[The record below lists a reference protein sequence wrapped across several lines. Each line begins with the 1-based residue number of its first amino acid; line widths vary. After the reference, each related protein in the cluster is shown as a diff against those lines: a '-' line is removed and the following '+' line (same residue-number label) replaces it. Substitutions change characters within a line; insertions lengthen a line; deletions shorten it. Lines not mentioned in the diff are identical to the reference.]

1 MDSLKVAKYIVK
13 WLKKYA
19 IDNKMSGFVIG
30 ISGGIDSALTSTL
43 CSMTKLK
50 TLCLE
55 LPIKQNI
62 EHTERSRKHISFLK
76 EKFPNVISKNVDLNN
91 VFNEFNLTTVDD
103 IKSNNRLHA
112 LANTRSRLRMAT
124 LYYYAALDNLLVAGT
139 GNKVEDFG
147 VGFYTKYGDG
157 GVDVSPIADLL
168 KSEVRDIANALK
180 INKSILEAKPTDGL
194 WDDNRTDEQQL
205 NASYE
210 ELEWAMKQTYNG
222 KKIDSFSTK
231 ERQILTTFYKH
242 NNANKHKMNPIPVCN
257 IPLELK

>member
-1 MDSLKVAKYIVK
+1 MNKMNSNLISKYITDWIK
-13 WLKKYA
+13 DYCSKHGITSL
-19 IDNKMSGFVIG
+19 VIG

-43 CSMTKLK
+43 CAKTNIKTIVISM
-50 TLCLE
+50 
-55 LPIKQNI
+55 PIHQNKKQLNLAK
-62 EHTERSRKHISFLK
+62 KHISWLK
-76 EKFPNVISKNVDLNN
+76 KNYSNIENIEIDLSN
-91 VFNEFNLTTVDD
+91 VFDVFKNIIPNLFKNDL
-103 IKSNNRLHA
+103 S
-112 LANTRSRLRMAT
+112 LANSRARLRMMT
-124 LYYYAALDNLLVAGT
+124 LYQIAASKNGIVVGT
-139 GNKVEDFG
+139 GNKIEDFCI
-147 VGFYTKYGDG
+147 GFFTKYGDG
-157 GVDVSPIADLL
+157 GVDINPIGDLL
-168 KSEVRDIANALK
+168 KSEVREIANALE

-210 ELEWAMKQTYNG
+210 ELEWAMKQTYNA